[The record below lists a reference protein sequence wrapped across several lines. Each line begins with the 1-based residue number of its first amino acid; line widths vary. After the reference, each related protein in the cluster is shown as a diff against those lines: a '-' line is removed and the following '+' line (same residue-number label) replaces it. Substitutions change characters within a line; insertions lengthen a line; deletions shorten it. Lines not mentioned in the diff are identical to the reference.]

1 MGSPEKLYGKGRQT
15 EVSSA
20 EWVLPQDGLV
30 PVRAY
35 GDQRNLHVG
44 QLLQPPHVPLGGFR
58 KVAELP
64 GVRQILLP
72 PLQLLVDGH
81 PPPARPVVDP
91 YSEPRSRI
99 CWPSSSKSSVG
110 NGPPPTRVM

>member
-81 PPPARPVVDP
+81 RPLELGEGQRDLLPPAAALYARAV
-91 YSEPRSRI
+91 
-99 CWPSSSKSSVG
+99 
-110 NGPPPTRVM
+110 